1 MGSNPAN
8 PFNAP
13 TLTPVCSNLAL
24 LIPNIA
30 SLKELSYRPP
40 PRFNHLEQMVF
51 PRVDVQKSIS
61 KSVKK
66 YK

>member
-1 MGSNPAN
+1 MGPNPAN
-8 PFNAP
+8 PTNIP

-30 SLKELSYRPP
+30 SLKT
-40 PRFNHLEQMVF
+40 F
-51 PRVDVQKSIS
+51 PQTSTQVQPSRTDGIS
-61 KSVKK
+61 PCGRAKV